1 MRIRWV
7 GRQATMISIFLRAG
21 AIALTIVLAGLLLM
35 WGIDLGR
42 RIISG
47 ATHTAPSA
55 ASAAAPTPAA
65 QIAAL
70 QAELTRAEVERAR
83 LAALVEKS
91 AQDGEL
97 RERLTMQIKSLEVE
111 NGKLLDDLAEFAG
124 QLPAPKA
131 GATLAMRRAE
141 AEAVAPNQL
150 RVRLLLTGGAK
161 AALAGQLVLALV
173 GEQGGAT
180 QTLAFPGVAGD
191 PAYVVGPGAFQRVD
205 VTLALPDGFTVKSLS
220 ARVLEKG
227 HVRLQ
232 QAVPLRSAYHV
243 RS

>member
-7 GRQATMISIFLRAG
+7 GRQAKMVSICLRAG
-21 AIALTIVLAGLLLM
+21 AIALAIVLSGLLLM

-42 RIISG
+42 RIING
-47 ATHTAPSA
+47 ATQSA
-55 ASAAAPTPAA
+55 SSAAAAAMPTPAA

-70 QAELTRAEVERAR
+70 QADLTRAEVERAR
-83 LAALVEKS
+83 LAAIVDLSSK
-91 AQDGEL
+91 DGQL
-97 RERLTMQIKSLEVE
+97 SERLTSQIKSLEVE
-111 NGKLLDDLAEFAG
+111 NAKLLDDLAEFAS

-131 GATLAMRRAE
+131 GATLAMHRAD
-141 AEAVAPNQL
+141 AELTAANQL
-150 RVRLLLTGGAK
+150 RVRLLLSAGAK
-161 AALAGQLVLALV
+161 AALGGQLVLALV
-173 GEQGGAT
+173 GEQGGVA
-180 QTLAFPGVAGD
+180 QTLAFPGAAGD
-191 PAYVVGPGAFQRVD
+191 PAYVVGPGKFQRVD
-205 VTLALPDGFTVKSLS
+205 VTLALPEGFTVKSLS

>member
-7 GRQATMISIFLRAG
+7 GRQAKLMSIGVRAG
-21 AIALTIVLAGLLLM
+21 AIALAIVLSGLLLM

-47 ATHTAPSA
+47 ATHASS
-55 ASAAAPTPAA
+55 SAAAAAVPTPAA

-83 LAALVEKS
+83 LAAIADKVAK
-91 AQDGEL
+91 DGEL
-97 RERLTMQIKSLEVE
+97 SDRLTIQIKSLEVE
-111 NGKLLDDLAEFAG
+111 NSKLLDDLAEFAG

-131 GATLAMRRAE
+131 GAMLAMHRAE
-141 AEAVAPNQL
+141 AEITAPNQL
-150 RVRLLLTGGAK
+150 RVRLLLSAAAK
-161 AALAGQLVLALV
+161 AALAGQLELALV
-173 GEQGGAT
+173 GEQGGAA
-180 QTLAFPGVAGD
+180 QTLAFPGVVGD
-191 PAYVVGPGAFQRVD
+191 PAYVVGPGKFQKVD
-205 VTLALPDGFTVKSLS
+205 VTLALPEGFTVKSLS

>member
-7 GRQATMISIFLRAG
+7 GRHAKMLSICVRAG
-21 AIALTIVLAGLLLM
+21 AIALTIVLSGLLLM

-42 RIISG
+42 RIING
-47 ATHTAPSA
+47 ATQPA
-55 ASAAAPTPAA
+55 ASAAALPTPAA
-65 QIAAL
+65 QIAAM

-83 LAALVEKS
+83 LAAIVDGS
-91 AQDGEL
+91 AKDGQL
-97 RERLTMQIKSLEVE
+97 SDSLTIQIKSLEVE
-111 NGKLLDDLAEFAG
+111 NSKLLDDLAEFAS
-124 QLPAPKA
+124 QLPALKA
-131 GATLAMRRAE
+131 GATLAMHRAE
-141 AEAVAPNQL
+141 AHVIAPNQL
-150 RVRLLLTGGAK
+150 RVRLLLAAGAK
-161 AALAGQLVLALV
+161 AAPLGGQLELALV
-173 GEQGGAT
+173 GEQGGVA

-191 PAYVVGPGAFQRVD
+191 PAYVVGPGKFQRVD
-205 VTLALPDGFTVKSLS
+205 VTLALPEGFTVKSLS

>member
-7 GRQATMISIFLRAG
+7 GRQAKMLSIGLRAG
-21 AIALTIVLAGLLLM
+21 AIALAIVLSGLLLM

-42 RIISG
+42 RIING
-47 ATHTAPSA
+47 ASHAT
-55 ASAAAPTPAA
+55 SAAAATPTPAT

-83 LAALVEKS
+83 LAAIVDKS
-91 AQDGEL
+91 AKDGEL
-97 RERLTMQIKSLEVE
+97 SERLSIQIKSLEVE
-111 NGKLLDDLAEFAG
+111 NSKLIDDLAEFAS
-124 QLPAPKA
+124 QLPALKA
-131 GATLAMRRAE
+131 GATLAMHRAE
-141 AEAVAPNQL
+141 AELIATNQL
-150 RVRLLLTGGAK
+150 HVRLLLTAAAK
-161 AALAGQLVLALV
+161 STLGGQLVLALV
-173 GEQGGAT
+173 GEQGGAA

-191 PAYVVGPGAFQRVD
+191 PAYVVGPGKFQRVD

-227 HVRLQ
+227 QVRLQ